1 MSKKDFFKEFPEVS
15 KADWLAK
22 IQKDLKG
29 RQLEDLQWHLNERIV
44 ADPFAHADDFLE
56 VSKTLT
62 IQPNNWKINE
72 KIKVADAAAGNS
84 QALEAL
90 NFGADSLTFE
100 FENTPSAADF
110 FKILEGVFI
119 EMISL
124 NFCGAAVQH
133 NPGYFFGLLE
143 AECAKRNLYKMQLH
157 GSVAFDPAAANP
169 KFNDWRYLLD
179 LLDFSEQNFPN
190 FQILT
195 IGGTVDFQSPE
206 NADSELAAILKRG
219 NFYFEKL
226 VERGASAEKIAA
238 RMGFEIAV
246 GKSYFV
252 EIAKL
257 RAFKLLWFN
266 ALQAW
271 GVPTDLPKIHVS
283 FAEKAYSDSLY
294 SNMIAAT
301 TMAMSAVAGG
311 TDVLT
316 VLPYDAGRESQAA
329 YPQSFSRRIARNV
342 QHLLKSESGFAEL
355 ADPAAGSFYIEKLTR
370 QLADSAWQLF
380 QN

>member
-1 MSKKDFFKEFPEVS
+1 MSTTDFFKEFPAVS
-15 KADWLAK
+15 KAGWLAK

-29 RQLEDLQWHLNERIV
+29 RQPEELHWHLNERIV
-44 ADPFAHADDFLE
+44 ADPFAHADDFSEAQTALAD
-56 VSKTLT
+56 
-62 IQPNNWKINE
+62 QPNNWKINE
-72 KIKVADAAAGNS
+72 KIKISDAAAANQ
-84 QALEAL
+84 QAIEAL

-100 FENTPSAADF
+100 FENTLSAADF

-143 AECAKRNLYKMQLH
+143 AECVKRNLDKKQLR
-157 GSVAFDPAAANP
+157 GSVAFDPTAANP

-179 LLDFSEQNFPN
+179 LFEFSEQNFPN
-190 FQILT
+190 FQVLT
-195 IGGTVDFQSPE
+195 IGGAADFASPE
-206 NADSELAAILKRG
+206 NADRELAAILKRA

-226 VERGASAEKIAA
+226 VERGASAEKLAT
-238 RMGFEIAV
+238 RMSFEIAV

-266 ALQAW
+266 LLQAW
-271 GVPTDLPKIHVS
+271 GVPPMLPKIQVS
-283 FAEKAYSDSLY
+283 FSEKAYSDSLY

-311 TDVLT
+311 ADVLT

-329 YPQSFSRRIARNV
+329 YPQNFSRRIARNV
-342 QHLLKSESGFAEL
+342 QHLLKSESGFDEL

-370 QLADSAWQLF
+370 QLADSAWQIF